1 MTLLNR
7 PSFMSDTPTVLVEFN
22 RQIKITN
29 AFPNGYDPDINGPI
43 TFSMFGIHNPIS
55 TAETEPFSIAIY
67 YEEGVN
73 EVTRYSGNDLTFTA
87 TPSDK
92 LNLSVTLSE
101 KETGDKL
108 TRLLIEGETEGNIP
122 IG

>member
-1 MTLLNR
+1 MKPQDGFRNEATIKIVFPRELVVRTDMTLLNR

-55 TAETEPFSIAIY
+55 TA
-67 YEEGVN
+67 
-73 EVTRYSGNDLTFTA
+73 
-87 TPSDK
+87 
-92 LNLSVTLSE
+92 
-101 KETGDKL
+101 
-108 TRLLIEGETEGNIP
+108 
-122 IG
+122 